1 MMRRV
6 ALPLL
11 HWLGA
16 IMGVLALA
24 FALLIWRLSA
34 GPISLDALAPYV
46 ARSIASA
53 ESGLTVRIEHT
64 LLRLGPHATIDIVAR
79 GVHLAKGDGGAEL
92 VLPELAMGFS
102 PEAALRG
109 VAAPTH
115 IVLSAP
121 QLRLERAADG
131 TFHLGLGAGGTEA
144 GDWAEALL
152 GGLAAAPNRQGPLGY
167 LQEVAIRNA
176 SLTVDD
182 RALGLSW
189 QARRVDATL
198 LRDQRGVS
206 GKLALTAVEP
216 GGLEAA
222 LSGDVSFVRGEQQIR
237 TRVVFTE
244 LRPALFADV
253 APALAPLAALDLPV
267 SGEVRLALDTAAL
280 RISAAAGNLR
290 LGAGSLVYP
299 ALEGGRVPIA
309 SGALSAAY
317 DPAAGRV
324 TLDHL
329 ALDLGG
335 PRAEASG
342 TVGGVGAG
350 MLMGGWPQSVDVA
363 GELHLYDVPAD
374 SLPRFWPE
382 QLASNAREWVTEH
395 IHDGIVPEADA
406 RFGGHVDLASGASML
421 VRVESFAGTFNY
433 RGLTVDYFKPLPP
446 LRGVDGTATFTRAE
460 LDLVPSSGAVK
471 GVKLT
476 GGTAKLTQL
485 DTDDQQI
492 AIDFGIKGPVRDV
505 LEVLD
510 SKPLG
515 YAHALNIDPAEVAGT
530 VDGQLHF
537 AFPLSKNLALTM
549 VDFGARAALADV
561 AIRGVIEGRDLTA
574 GALQL
579 KLDRTALRLDGTARL
594 DDVPASLSWT
604 QSLEKRGPPTRYRIK
619 ASLDDAARRKLGLQ
633 LPAGMVVGPIGV
645 DATYTIQS
653 AARSSADISADLG
666 PTALAVKQLDWKKA
680 AGVPAQAVIGLD
692 LVDGRLR
699 AVRQA
704 VIKGGGLDARLA
716 ATFDGSGRVARI
728 DVPRLVAGPTN
739 VAGTVMRRNDGG
751 WRIDLKGASFDA
763 AGLLGD
769 LGHSASGGERGP
781 PLAIDAAI
789 DRVILG
795 PAREARSVRAHL
807 FSDGVHWQV
816 MSIDAA
822 LLGRGKASLRFGEA
836 GGRRSLR
843 LTTDNF
849 GALLRLFDV
858 SDRIEGGRLQVTG
871 AAQDAGPRRVL
882 RGKVEGADY
891 RVVQAPVLAR
901 LLSVASLSGISA
913 LLSGEGIPFTHL
925 EGNFT
930 VADGKL
936 EVKALRAYGGALGI
950 TADGTYD
957 LTQNTLDVSGTLVPA
972 YTLNS
977 VLGSIPLLGPLITGG
992 KGEGIFAANFRVAG
1006 AAADPQVTVNPL
1018 SALAPGVLRK
1028 LFLFEAPTPQAAAPV
1043 PRSGSDAPR

>member
-6 ALPLL
+6 ALRLL
-11 HWLGA
+11 HWLAA
-16 IMGVLALA
+16 IAGVLALA
-24 FALLIWRLSA
+24 LALLIWRLSA

-46 ARSIASA
+46 ARSIAAA
-53 ESGLTVRIEHT
+53 ESGLTVRVEHT
-64 LLRLGPHATIDIVAR
+64 LLSLGPRATIDIVAR

-92 VLPELAMGFS
+92 VLPELAMAFS

-109 VAAPTH
+109 IAAPTH
-115 IVLSAP
+115 IALDAP
-121 QLRLERAADG
+121 QLHLERAADG
-131 TFHLGLGAGGTEA
+131 TFHLGLGAAGAGA
-144 GDWAEALL
+144 GDWADALVS
-152 GGLAAAPNRQGPLGY
+152 GLAAAPNGHGPLGW
-167 LQEVAIRNA
+167 LQEVAIRDA
-176 SLTVDD
+176 GLTVDD

-189 QARRVDATL
+189 QARHVDATL
-198 LRDQRGVS
+198 LRNQRGVS
-206 GKLALTAVEP
+206 GNIALAAVEP
-216 GGLEAA
+216 GGIEAA
-222 LSGDVSFVRGEQQIR
+222 LRGDVSFIRGEQQIR

-244 LRPALFADV
+244 LRPALFANA

-267 SGEVRLALDTAAL
+267 SGEVRFALDTAAL

-290 LGAGSLVYP
+290 LGAGSLVHP
-299 ALEGGRVPIA
+299 ALEGGRLPIA
-309 SGALSAAY
+309 SGTLSAAY

-324 TLDHL
+324 TLERL

-335 PRAEASG
+335 PRAEVSG
-342 TVGGVGAG
+342 RIDGVGAG

-374 SLPRFWPE
+374 ALPRFWPE
-382 QLASNAREWVTEH
+382 QLASNARQWVTEH

-406 RFGGHVDLASGASML
+406 RFAGHVDLTPAASMP
-421 VRVESFAGTFNY
+421 VRVATFAGTFDY
-433 RGLTVDYFKPLPP
+433 RGLTVDYFNPLPP
-446 LRGVDGTATFTRAE
+446 LRGVDGAATFNRAE
-460 LDLVPSSGAVK
+460 LDLMPSSGAVK

-485 DTDDQQI
+485 DTNNEQI

-510 SKPLG
+510 SKPLQ
-515 YAHALNIDPAEVAGT
+515 YAHALNIDPAEVAGA
-530 VDGQLHF
+530 VEGQLHF
-537 AFPLSKNLALTM
+537 AFPLNKNLALDM
-549 VDFGARAALADV
+549 VDFGARAALTGV
-561 AIRGVIEGRDLTA
+561 AIRDVFEGRDLTA

-579 KLDRTALRLDGTARL
+579 KLDPTALRLDGTARL

-604 QSLEKRGPPTRYRIK
+604 QSLAKGGPTRYRIK
-619 ASLDDAARRKLGLQ
+619 ATLDDAARQKLGLQ
-633 LPAGMVVGPIGV
+633 LPAGMVVGPIGI
-645 DATYTIQS
+645 DATYTVQS
-653 AARSSADISADLG
+653 PTRSSADISADLG
-666 PTALAVKQLDWKKA
+666 ATTLALNQLDWKKA
-680 AGVPAQAVIGLD
+680 AGVPAQATFGLD
-692 LVDGRLR
+692 LVNGQLR

-716 ATFDGSGRVARI
+716 ATFDGSGRLARVE
-728 DVPRLVAGPTN
+728 VPRLVAGATN
-739 VAGTVMRRNDGG
+739 LAGTVTRRNDGG

-795 PAREARSVRAHL
+795 PARAARSVRAYL

-816 MSIDAA
+816 LSIDAA
-822 LLGRGKASLRFGEA
+822 LPGRGKASLRFGEA

-843 LTTDNF
+843 ITTDNF

-871 AAQDAGPRRVL
+871 AAQDQGPRRVL
-882 RGKVEGADY
+882 RGRVEGADY
-891 RVVQAPVLAR
+891 RVVRAPVLAR
-901 LLSVASLSGISA
+901 VLSVASLSGISA
-913 LLSGEGIPFTHL
+913 LLSGQGIPFTRL
-925 EGNFT
+925 QGDFT
-930 VADGKL
+930 LADGKFA
-936 EVKALRAYGGALGI
+936 VTALRAYGGALGI
-950 TADGTYD
+950 KVDGTYD
-957 LTQNTLDVSGTLVPA
+957 LAQSTLNLSGTLVPA

-977 VLGSIPLLGPLITGG
+977 ALGNIPVLGPLITGG
-992 KGEGIFAANFRVAG
+992 EGEGIFAANFRVAG
-1006 AAADPQVTVNPL
+1006 PAANPQVTVNPL

-1028 LFLFEAPTPQAAAPV
+1028 LFFFDAPTPQVAAPV

>member
-6 ALPLL
+6 ALRLL
-11 HWLGA
+11 HWLAA
-16 IMGVLALA
+16 IAGVLALA
-24 FALLIWRLSA
+24 LVLLIWRLSA

-46 ARSIASA
+46 ARSIAAA
-53 ESGLTVRIEHT
+53 ESGLTVRVEHT
-64 LLRLGPHATIDIVAR
+64 LLSLGPRATIDIVAR
-79 GVHLAKGDGGAEL
+79 GVHLTKGDGGAEL

-115 IVLSAP
+115 IVLDAP

-131 TFHLGLGAGGTEA
+131 TFHLGLGAAGAGA
-144 GDWAEALL
+144 GDWADALL
-152 GGLAAAPNRQGPLGY
+152 SGLAAAPNGHGPLGW
-167 LQEVAIRNA
+167 LQEVAIRDA
-176 SLTVDD
+176 GLTVDD

-189 QARRVDATL
+189 QARHVDATL
-198 LRDQRGVS
+198 LRNQRGVS
-206 GKLALTAVEP
+206 GIIALTAVEP
-216 GGLEAA
+216 GGVEAT
-222 LSGDVSFVRGEQQIR
+222 LRGDVSFIRGEQQIR
-237 TRVVFTE
+237 TRVVFAE
-244 LRPALFADV
+244 LRPALFANA
-253 APALAPLAALDLPV
+253 APALAPLAALDLPI
-267 SGEVRLALDTAAL
+267 SGEVRFSLDTAAL
-280 RISAAAGNLR
+280 SISAAAGNLR
-290 LGAGSLVYP
+290 LGAGSLVHP
-299 ALEGGRVPIA
+299 ALEGGRLPIA
-309 SGALSAAY
+309 SGTLSAAY

-324 TLDHL
+324 TLERL

-335 PRAEASG
+335 PRAEVSG
-342 TVGGVGAG
+342 RIDGVGAG

-374 SLPRFWPE
+374 ALPRFWPE
-382 QLASNAREWVTEH
+382 QLAANAREWVTEH

-406 RFGGHVDLASGASML
+406 RFAGHADLAPGASMP
-421 VRVESFAGTFNY
+421 VHVASFSGTFDY
-433 RGLTVDYFKPLPP
+433 RGLTVDYFDPLPP
-446 LRGVDGTATFTRAE
+446 VRGVDGTATFNRAE
-460 LDLVPSSGAVK
+460 LDLVPSSGVIK

-485 DTDDQQI
+485 DTNNEQI
-492 AIDFGIKGPVRDV
+492 AIDFGIKGPVHDV

-510 SKPLG
+510 AKPLG

-530 VDGQLHF
+530 VEGQLHF
-537 AFPLSKNLALTM
+537 AFPLNKNLALDM
-549 VDFGARAALADV
+549 VDFGARAALTGV
-561 AIRGVIEGRDLTA
+561 AIREVFKGRDLTA

-604 QSLEKRGPPTRYRIK
+604 QRLEKGGPPTRYRIK
-619 ASLDDAARRKLGLQ
+619 ATLDDAARQRLGLQ
-633 LPAGMVVGPIGV
+633 LPAGMVVGPIGI

-653 AARSSADISADLG
+653 PTRSSADISADLG
-666 PTALAVKQLDWKKA
+666 ATALALKPLGWNKA

-692 LVDGRLR
+692 LVNGQLR

-716 ATFDGSGRVARI
+716 ATFDGSGRLARI
-728 DVPRLVAGPTN
+728 EVPRLVAGATN
-739 VAGTVMRRNDGG
+739 VAGTVTRRNDGG
-751 WRIDLKGASFDA
+751 WRIDLKGPSFDA
-763 AGLLGD
+763 AGLAGD
-769 LGHSASGGERGP
+769 LGRSASGGEQGP

-789 DRVILG
+789 GRVILG
-795 PAREARSVRAHL
+795 PAREARNVRAYL

-822 LLGRGKASLRFGEA
+822 LLSRGKASLRFGEA

-858 SDRIEGGRLQVTG
+858 SDRIEGGRLQITG
-871 AAQDAGPRRVL
+871 AAQDQGPRRVL
-882 RGKVEGADY
+882 RGRVEGADY
-891 RVVQAPVLAR
+891 RVVRAPVLAR
-901 LLSVASLSGISA
+901 VLSVASLSGISA
-913 LLSGEGIPFTHL
+913 LLSGQGIPFTRL
-925 EGNFT
+925 QGDFT

-936 EVKALRAYGGALGI
+936 AVTALRAYGGALGI
-950 TADGTYD
+950 KVDGTYD
-957 LTQNTLDVSGTLVPA
+957 LAQSTLNLSGTLVPA

-977 VLGSIPLLGPLITGG
+977 ALGNIPVLGPLITGG
-992 KGEGIFAANFRVAG
+992 EGEGIFAANFRVAG
-1006 AAADPQVTVNPL
+1006 PAANPQVTVNPL

-1028 LFLFEAPTPQAAAPV
+1028 LFLFDAPTPQAVAPV

>member
-6 ALPLL
+6 ALRLL
-11 HWLGA
+11 HWVAA
-16 IMGVLALA
+16 IAGVVALA

-46 ARSIASA
+46 ARAIAAA
-53 ESGLTVRIEHT
+53 ESGLTVRVEHT
-64 LLRLGPHATIDIVAR
+64 LLTLGPRATIDIVAR

-115 IVLSAP
+115 IVLDAP

-131 TFHLGLGAGGTEA
+131 TFHLGLGAGGAEA
-144 GDWAEALL
+144 GDWADALVS
-152 GGLAAAPNRQGPLGY
+152 GLAAAPNRHGPLGW
-167 LQEVAIRNA
+167 LQEVAIRDA
-176 SLTVDD
+176 GLTVDD

-189 QARRVDATL
+189 QARHVDATL
-198 LRDQRGVS
+198 LRGQRGVS
-206 GKLALTAVEP
+206 GTLALIAVEP
-216 GGLEAA
+216 GGIEAA
-222 LSGDVSFVRGEQQIR
+222 LRGDVSFIRDEQQIR

-244 LRPALFADV
+244 VRPALFANA

-267 SGEVRLALDTAAL
+267 SGEVRLVLDTAAL
-280 RISAAAGNLR
+280 RISGAAGNLR
-290 LGAGSLVYP
+290 LGAGSLVHP
-299 ALEGGRVPIA
+299 ALEGGRLAIA
-309 SGALSAAY
+309 SGALSAGY

-324 TLDHL
+324 TLQRL

-335 PRAEASG
+335 PRVEVSG
-342 TVGGVGAG
+342 RIDGVGAG
-350 MLMGGWPQSVDVA
+350 ILLGGWPPSVDVA

-374 SLPRFWPE
+374 ALPRFWPE
-382 QLASNAREWVTEH
+382 RLAANAREWVTEH

-406 RFGGHVDLASGASML
+406 HVAGQVDLTPGASMP
-421 VRVESFAGTFNY
+421 VRVASFAGTFDY

-446 LRGVDGTATFTRAE
+446 LRGVDGTATFNRAE

-485 DTDDQQI
+485 DTNNEQI

-505 LEVLD
+505 LQVLD

-515 YAHALNIDPAEVAGT
+515 YAHALHVDPAEVAGA
-530 VDGQLHF
+530 VDGQVHF
-537 AFPLSKNLALTM
+537 AFPLNKNLALDM
-549 VDFGARAALADV
+549 VDFGARGALTDV
-561 AIRGVIEGRDLTA
+561 AIRRVIEGRDLTA
-574 GALQL
+574 GAFQL
-579 KLDRTALRLDGTARL
+579 KLDRAALRLDGTARL

-604 QSLEKRGPPTRYRIK
+604 QSLDKRGPPTRYRIQ
-619 ASLDDAARRKLGLQ
+619 ASLDDAARRRLGLE
-633 LPAGMVVGPIGV
+633 LPAGMAVGPIGV

-653 AARSSADISADLG
+653 PTRSSADITADLG
-666 PTALAVKQLDWKKA
+666 ATALALKQLDWKKA

-692 LVDGRLR
+692 FVNGQLG

-716 ATFDGSGRVARI
+716 ASFDGSGRLARVE
-728 DVPRLVAGPTN
+728 VPRLVVGATN
-739 VAGTVMRRNDGG
+739 VAGTVTRRNDGG
-751 WRIDLKGASFDA
+751 WRVDLRGASFNA

-769 LGHSASGGERGP
+769 LGTSASGGERGP
-781 PLAIDAAI
+781 PLAIDVAL

-795 PAREARSVRAHL
+795 PGREARSVRGHV
-807 FSDGVHWQV
+807 FSDGAHWQV

-822 LLGRGKASLRFGEA
+822 LPGRGRASLRFGEA

-871 AAQDAGPRRVL
+871 AAQDEGPRRVL
-882 RGKVEGADY
+882 RGTVEGADY
-891 RVVQAPVLAR
+891 RVVRAPVLAR

-913 LLSGEGIPFTHL
+913 LLSGQGIPFTRL
-925 EGNFT
+925 RGDFT
-930 VADGKL
+930 LADGKL
-936 EVKALRAYGGALGI
+936 AVKALRAYGGALGI

-957 LTQNTLDVSGTLVPA
+957 LAQNTLDVSGTLVPA

-977 VLGSIPLLGPLITGG
+977 ALGNIPVLGPLITGG
-992 KGEGIFAANFRVAG
+992 EGQGLFAANFRVAG
-1006 AAADPQVTVNPL
+1006 PAGNPQVTVNPL

-1028 LFLFEAPTPQAAAPV
+1028 LFLFDAPTPQAAAPV
-1043 PRSGSDAPR
+1043 PRSGSDTPR

>member
-6 ALPLL
+6 ASRLL

-46 ARSIASA
+46 ARSIAAA
-53 ESGLTVRIEHT
+53 ESGLTVRVEHT
-64 LLRLGPHATIDIVAR
+64 LLSLGPRATIDIVAR

-115 IVLSAP
+115 IVLNAP
-121 QLRLERAADG
+121 QLHLERATDG
-131 TFHLGLGAGGTEA
+131 TFHLGLGAGGAEA
-144 GDWAEALL
+144 GDWADALL
-152 GGLAAAPNRQGPLGY
+152 SGLAAAPDGRGPLGW
-167 LQEVAIRNA
+167 LQEVAIRDA

-189 QARRVDATL
+189 QARHVDATL
-198 LRDQRGVS
+198 LRGQRGVS
-206 GKLALTAVEP
+206 GTLALTAIEP
-216 GGLEAA
+216 GGIEAT
-222 LSGDVSFVRGEQQIR
+222 LRGDVSFIRGEQQIR
-237 TRVVFTE
+237 TRVVFAE
-244 LRPALFADV
+244 LRPALFANA
-253 APALAPLAALDLPV
+253 APALAPLAALDLPI

-280 RISAAAGNLR
+280 RINAAAGNLR
-290 LGAGSLVYP
+290 LGAGSLVHP
-299 ALEGGRVPIA
+299 ALEGGRLPIA
-309 SGALSAAY
+309 SGALSAGY

-324 TLDHL
+324 TVERL

-335 PRAEASG
+335 PRAEVSG
-342 TVGGVGAG
+342 TIDGVGAG
-350 MLMGGWPQSVDVA
+350 MLMGGWPQSVDLA

-374 SLPRFWPE
+374 ALPHFWPE
-382 QLASNAREWVTEH
+382 ELASNAREWVTEH

-406 RFGGHVDLASGASML
+406 RFAGLVDLTPGAPMPL
-421 VRVESFAGTFNY
+421 RVESFAGTFDY

-446 LRGVDGTATFTRAE
+446 LRGVDGTATFNPAE
-460 LDLVPSSGAVK
+460 LDLAPSSGAVK
-471 GVKLT
+471 GVRLT

-485 DTDDQQI
+485 DTNNEQI

-510 SKPLG
+510 SEPLG
-515 YAHALNIDPAEVAGT
+515 YANALHVDPAEVGGA
-530 VDGQLHF
+530 VEGQLHF
-537 AFPLSKNLALTM
+537 ALPLNKNLALDM
-549 VDFGARAALADV
+549 VDFGARAGLTDV

-579 KLDRTALRLDGTARL
+579 KLDRAALRLDGTARI
-594 DDVPASLSWT
+594 DDVPVSLSWT

-619 ASLDDAARRKLGLQ
+619 ATLDDAARQKLGLE
-633 LPAGMVVGPIGV
+633 LPAGMVVGPIGI

-653 AARSSADISADLG
+653 PTRSSADISADLG
-666 PTALAVKQLDWKKA
+666 ATTLALKQLDWKKA

-692 LVDGRLR
+692 LVNDQLR

-704 VIKGGGLDARLA
+704 TIKGGGLDARLA
-716 ATFDGSGRVARI
+716 ATFDASGRIARI
-728 DVPRLVAGPTN
+728 EVPRLVVGASN
-739 VAGTVMRRNDGG
+739 VAGTVTRRSDGG
-751 WRIDLKGASFDA
+751 WRIDLKGASFNA

-769 LGHSASGGERGP
+769 LGQSASGGERGP
-781 PLAIDAAI
+781 PLAIDVAL

-795 PAREARSVRAHL
+795 PAREARSVKGHL

-822 LLGRGKASLRFGEA
+822 FPGKGKASLRFGEA
-836 GGRRSLR
+836 GGRHSLR

-871 AAQDAGPRRVL
+871 AAQDEGPRRVL

-891 RVVQAPVLAR
+891 RVVRAPVLAR
-901 LLSVASLSGISA
+901 VLSVASLSGISA
-913 LLSGEGIPFTHL
+913 LLSGEGIPFSRL
-925 EGNFT
+925 KGDFT
-930 VADGKL
+930 VVDGKL
-936 EVKALRAYGGALGI
+936 AVKALRAYGGALGL

-957 LTQNTLDVSGTLVPA
+957 LTQNTLNVSGTLVPA

-977 VLGSIPLLGPLITGG
+977 AIGNIPLLGPLITGG
-992 KGEGIFAANFRVAG
+992 EGEGIFAANFRVAG
-1006 AAADPQVTVNPL
+1006 SAADPQVTVNPL

-1028 LFLFEAPTPQAAAPV
+1028 LFLFDAPTPQAAAPV
-1043 PRSGSDAPR
+1043 PRSGSDVPR